1 MKIKLDR
8 QATNYQQLAK
18 ERNNLIMQQIKNI
31 NIEGICRLI
40 PQAKKEE
47 IQENIKKAS
56 DYVDLAERRNQM
68 IDKYVQQGSFE
79 LQEIQK
85 QQQKERV
92 LLISLLVISL
102 LTIGG
107 LLIRLKKKKL
117 VK

>member
-1 MKIKLDR
+1 
-8 QATNYQQLAK
+8 
-18 ERNNLIMQQIKNI
+18 MQQIKNI

-102 LTIGG
+102 LVISLLTIGG

-117 VK
+117 V